1 MNRHCNPKM
10 LTFFKLMGR
19 LPLPLLHALGWCL
32 GWLIWLLSSTYRQ
45 RWRAHTAQ
53 AQLERR
59 VRWASVGAAGQ
70 QMAELPRIWFG
81 APVPL
86 HWDGAEHIEAVL
98 RQRHGLLLLTPHL
111 GCFELTAQAYAQ
123 RFGAQAQ
130 PDGSP
135 AQPLTA
141 LYRPPR
147 VAALHPVLQAA
158 RQRPGMCTAPTD
170 LSGVRQL
177 LRALKQGQT
186 VGLLPDQV
194 PPAGMGVW
202 APFFGRSAYTMTL
215 AARLAQV
222 PGTEVLLIW
231 GERLPW
237 GRGYVLRVRPWLEL
251 VGAPLAPEPQA
262 AAAQINQAMQAVIAH
277 CPAQYLWG
285 YARYKGP
292 RGAGT
297 SGGQS
302 GGGAGGAG
310 AGPGTASSG

>member
-1 MNRHCNPKM
+1 MDPHCKRMM
-10 LTFFKLMGR
+10 LTFFKLLGR

-32 GWLIWLLSSTYRQ
+32 GWLIWLLGPTYRR
-45 RWRAHTAQ
+45 RWREHTAQ
-53 AQLERR
+53 ARLGRG

-86 HWDGAEHIEAVL
+86 RWDGAEHVEAVL
-98 RQRHGLLLLTPHL
+98 RQRQGLLLLTPHL
-111 GCFELTAQAYAQ
+111 GCFELTAQAFAQ
-123 RFGAQAQ
+123 RFGVQAQ
-130 PDGSP
+130 PDGTP
-135 AQPLTA
+135 AQAITV

-147 VAALHPVLQAA
+147 VAALHPVLLAA
-158 RQRPGMCTAPTD
+158 RQRPGMCSAPTD

-177 LRALKQGQT
+177 LKALKQRQT

-222 PGTEVLLIW
+222 PGTQVLLIW
-231 GERLPW
+231 GERLRW
-237 GRGYVLRVRPWLEL
+237 GRGYVVHVRPWLEL
-251 VGAPLAPEPQA
+251 AGAPLQPEPEA
-262 AAAQINQAMQAVIAH
+262 AAAQINRAMQAVIGH

-292 RGAGT
+292 RGAGAAGT
-297 SGGQS
+297 ES
-302 GGGAGGAG
+302 GGAG
-310 AGPGTASSG
+310 AAGAAGSG

>member
-1 MNRHCNPKM
+1 MDRHCNLKM

-32 GWLIWLLSSTYRQ
+32 GWLIWLLDPTYRQ
-45 RWRAHTAQ
+45 RWREHTAQ
-53 AQLERR
+53 AQLGRGA
-59 VRWASVGAAGQ
+59 RWASVGAAGQ
-70 QMAELPRIWFG
+70 QMVELPRIWFG

-86 HWDGAEHIEAVL
+86 RWDGAEHIEAVL
-98 RQRHGLLLLTPHL
+98 RQRNGLLLLTPHL
-111 GCFELTAQAYAQ
+111 GCFEITGQAYAQ
-123 RFGAQAQ
+123 RFGAPTQ
-130 PDGSP
+130 PDGTP
-135 AQPLTA
+135 PQALTA

-147 VAALHPVLQAA
+147 VAALHPVMQAA
-158 RQRPGMCTAPTD
+158 RVRPGMCTAPSD

-177 LRALKQGQT
+177 LKALKQRQA
-186 VGLLPDQV
+186 VVVLPDQV

-215 AARLAQV
+215 AARLAQM

-237 GRGYVLRVRPWLEL
+237 ARGYVVHVRPWQEL
-251 VGAPLAPEPQA
+251 VGAPLVPEPQA
-262 AAAQINQAMQAVIAH
+262 AAAQINLAMQAVIGH

-292 RGAGT
+292 RGEGSAGT
-297 SGGQS
+297 
-302 GGGAGGAG
+302 AGS
-310 AGPGTASSG
+310 GTASSG